1 MRNQTIGSKASGA
14 ASPSRGAWR
23 GWAGP
28 SMASLVD
35 ADLATMLDR
44 SDDTECGL
52 RTPGRWRRRRW

>member
-1 MRNQTIGSKASGA
+1 MRYGTIGSKRFGRAST
-14 ASPSRGAWR
+14 PRPAWR

-28 SMASLVD
+28 MNVLIVD

-44 SDDTECGL
+44 RDDTECGL